1 MKFLGT
7 LLKKFKI
14 PIWECAYH
22 LTMYMIISSQF
33 LSQKVLSLL
42 SNALGKKTTTERS
55 VVTNTDLILISRI
68 LLQLAVLKYHA
79 IISNS
84 IKTLGR
90 RVK

>member
-1 MKFLGT
+1 
-7 LLKKFKI
+7 
-14 PIWECAYH
+14 
-22 LTMYMIISSQF
+22 MYMIISSQF